1 MARSSELEIWQHLG
15 GLLWELLLC
24 NAFCGSNP
32 ALSARTPKKP
42 PIQAVFFRQHPRT
55 YAGSCGFFLTSSLQ
69 LREHYLARSLS
80 WGPIFSALLPYLVAA
95 KLVSVGT
102 WLFIIQ

>member
-1 MARSSELEIWQHLG
+1 MRLGAGCRST
-15 GLLWELLLC
+15 
-24 NAFCGSNP
+24 
-32 ALSARTPKKP
+32 ARTPKKP

>member
-1 MARSSELEIWQHLG
+1 MLSQKGKFKRFGMFLDAM
-15 GLLWELLLC
+15 
-24 NAFCGSNP
+24 NTD